1 MKNRGEFTPELV
13 RTINYTSQRESVY
26 KYALM
31 KRTKLASNA
40 WFSKSR
46 KKSDWEKRQQKIVR
60 SIDHFFEEWETQDK
74 EAWHEL
80 RLAI

>member
-1 MKNRGEFTPELV
+1 
-13 RTINYTSQRESVY
+13 
-26 KYALM
+26 M

-40 WFSKSR
+40 SFSKSR

-74 EAWHEL
+74 LDQENEDEEQKNL
-80 RLAI
+80 K